1 MSLDSPASPAAP
13 APASAPAALA
23 PASSSA
29 SASAS
34 AAPASASSSASVP
47 PVAATSTSA
56 STTKLATAPPWR
68 PLGAKPVIDG
78 AHVVEQAIDDVRQ
91 KIYMRSV
98 KGPFARWRM
107 VFVGLTQ
114 FVFYAVPWLTW
125 NDRQAVL
132 FDLGARKFYIFGMV
146 LWPQDVIYLTLL
158 LLISAFGLFL
168 FTAIA
173 GRLFC
178 GYACPQT
185 VYTEIFMWI
194 ERHTEGDRVA
204 RIRLDEAPWSL
215 NKLWIKAT
223 KHALWLSVAGLTG
236 FTFIGYFAPIREL
249 GQALISFTFGPWQW
263 FWFLFY
269 SFATWGN
276 AGFLREQVCKY
287 MCPYARFQSV
297 MIDPDTLVVTYDGAR
312 GEPRGARSR
321 KVDHYAQGL
330 GDCVDCSICVQ
341 VCPTGIDIRQG
352 LQYMCIGCGACV
364 DACNQVMKKIAYPE
378 GLIRYTS
385 ERGMLK
391 KLSVQQVR
399 RHLLRPRV
407 LIYSALMLVLVSV
420 FVTALATR
428 TTLRVDVIRDRGM
441 LGREVADGMIEN
453 VYRLQ
458 MMNASEHSLVLSLR
472 AEGLPGLS
480 VKFADPSVTLP
491 RANAVVRDK
500 NAQFIEAP
508 QIEIA
513 AASNRVL
520 AVVLRAPREA
530 APPGS
535 HPIHFVTTSNAPDG
549 HVSLTVREA
558 SSFILPQ

>member
-1 MSLDSPASPAAP
+1 MSPDSPVPAVVSANATATTTATTTAKASI
-13 APASAPAALA
+13 SAGLATPSALA
-23 PASSSA
+23 
-29 SASAS
+29 
-34 AAPASASSSASVP
+34 
-47 PVAATSTSA
+47 STS
-56 STTKLATAPPWR
+56 APPWR
-68 PLGAKPVIDG
+68 PLGAKPATDVSH
-78 AHVVEQAIDDVRQ
+78 AVEQAIQDVRQ

-98 KGPFARWRM
+98 TGMFARWRLL
-107 VFVGLTQ
+107 FVGFTQ
-114 FVFYAVPWLTW
+114 LIFYAVPWLTC
-125 NDRQAVL
+125 NGRQAVL

-158 LLISAFGLFL
+158 LLISALGLFL

-194 ERHTEGDRVA
+194 ERRTEGDRVA
-204 RIRLDEAPWSL
+204 RIRLDEAPWSFR
-215 NKLWIKAT
+215 KLRVKVS
-223 KHALWLSVAGLTG
+223 KHALWLVVAGLTG

-249 GQALISFTFGPWQW
+249 GQALLSFTFGPWQW

-297 MIDPDTLVVTYDGAR
+297 MVDPDTLVVTYDTAR

-364 DACNQVMKKIAYPE
+364 DACNQVMEKIAYPQ

-385 ERGMLK
+385 ERGMLE

-399 RHLLRPRV
+399 KHLLRPRV
-407 LIYSALMLVLVSV
+407 LIYSALMLVLVSI

-441 LGREVADGMIEN
+441 LGRAVADGMIEN

-458 MMNASEHSLVLSLR
+458 MMNASEHSLVLSIG

-480 VKFADPSVTLP
+480 VKFADPSVAVLRLKPEENNRNISITDLP
-491 RANAVVRDK
+491 QV
-500 NAQFIEAP
+500 
-508 QIEIA
+508 EIA

-520 AVVLRAPREA
+520 AVVLRAPRDA
-530 APPGS
+530 AKPGS
-535 HPIHFVTTSNAPDG
+535 HPIHFVTTSSAPDG

-558 SSFILPQ
+558 SSFIMPQ